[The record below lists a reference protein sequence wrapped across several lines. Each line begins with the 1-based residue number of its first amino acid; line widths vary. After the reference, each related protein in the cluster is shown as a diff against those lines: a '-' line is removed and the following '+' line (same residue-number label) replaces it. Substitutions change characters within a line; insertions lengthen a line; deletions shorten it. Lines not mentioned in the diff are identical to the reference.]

1 MVSARARRYHAATV
15 WLVSLRDLQWRRRR
29 FAIAIVAT
37 AFVFALS
44 LLLSGVA
51 SSFRNEVVR
60 TVASFEAD
68 AWIIPVGASGP
79 VTAPAPFPTAALAGI
94 TNAPGVRGA
103 DPVVMAG
110 AVTGSTDLKRV
121 NLIGVVPGG
130 IGAPVGENGGTLRDR
145 GEAIVDASLG
155 LEAGDTLELNG
166 VRARVV
172 DVVHGITYFAG
183 QPVAFVPLADAQ
195 QMVYSGEPLATAVVT
210 KGVPQRAPP
219 GFRVVANEDIVADM
233 ERPLAQASQTVGL
246 VRSLLWAV
254 AVGIIGAIVYL
265 TALERTRDFAVL
277 KATGVSTGS
286 LLGGLVLQAMV
297 LALVS
302 VVLAMVIERLMRPA
316 AAMSVEVSTADLIT
330 LPVVAVI
337 AGVLASL
344 VALRRTVTVDP
355 ALAFAG

>member
-1 MVSARARRYHAATV
+1 MVSGQGRRYDSATV

-60 TVASFEAD
+60 TVAHFGAD
-68 AWIIPVGASGP
+68 AWVIPVGASGP
-79 VTAPAPFPTAALAGI
+79 VTAPAPFPTTALEGIAGS
-94 TNAPGVRGA
+94 PGVRA
-103 DPVVMAG
+103 AAPVVMAG
-110 AVTGSTDLKRV
+110 AVTGTDLQRV

-130 IGAPVGENGGTLRDR
+130 IGAPVGENGRALQAR
-145 GEAIVDASLG
+145 GEAVVDASLG

-166 VRARVV
+166 LPARVV
-172 DVVHGITYFAG
+172 DVVRGITYFAG

-195 QMVYSGEPLATAVVT
+195 QMVYSGESLATAVVT
-210 KGVPQRAPP
+210 KGVPERAPP

-233 ERPLAQASQTVGL
+233 ERPMAQASQTVGL

-277 KATGVSTGS
+277 KATGVSTRS

-302 VVLAMVIERLMRPA
+302 VVLAVGIERLMQPA

-344 VALRRTVTVDP
+344 VALRRAVTVDP